1 MGYYD
6 DQPESRERSRSSLI
20 LTSLISAVVG
30 GLTVLLFTPVLSWA
44 GLLPTTPVGEA
55 PESGFSQ
62 KKTIS
67 VDVTTDITKAVER
80 VQSAVVGVVNLQRD
94 NPFQPEPLQ
103 RGTGSGIIFDKNNG
117 KARIVTNHHV
127 IAGADN
133 VQVVISSGDD
143 AKQVTAKVLGSDEIS
158 DLAVLEIPD
167 TYVKTVAE
175 FGDSDA
181 VKAGEP
187 AIAIGNPL
195 GLEFSQSVTV
205 GVISSPKRSIDVA
218 ESMSMDV
225 IQTDAAIN
233 PGNSGGALVN
243 AAGQVIG
250 INSLKIAEQ
259 GVEGLGFAIPV
270 NDARPIINDLIQ
282 HGRVLR
288 PYLGIT
294 LIDLQAIP
302 QEYWATELNLPS
314 SVNAGVVVRDVMTGS
329 SAARA
334 GLRPRDVIVALDNQA
349 IRSGSDLRKY
359 LYKKKKIGD
368 ELSITFYRA
377 GSKQTVTTKLT
388 QQPVEIFR

>member
-6 DQPESRERSRSSLI
+6 DSENRGRGRFSLL

-30 GLTVLLFTPVLSWA
+30 GLIVLLISPALSRA
-44 GLLPTTPVGEA
+44 GLLPVTPGGET
-55 PESGFSQ
+55 PENPFAE
-62 KKTIS
+62 KKSIS

-80 VQSAVVGVVNLQRD
+80 VQPAVVGVVNLQRD
-94 NPFQPEPLQ
+94 NPFQPEGLQ
-103 RGTGSGIIFDKNNG
+103 QGTGSGIIFDKGNG
-117 KARIVTNHHV
+117 KARIVTNAHV
-127 IAGADN
+127 IAGADH
-133 VQVVISSGDD
+133 VQVVLSDGDE

-167 TYVKTVAE
+167 RHVKAVAN

-181 VKAGEP
+181 IKAGEP

-205 GVISSPKRSIDVA
+205 GVISSPHRSIDVA

-250 INSLKIAEQ
+250 INSLKVAEQ

-270 NDARPIINDLIQ
+270 NDAQPIITDLIQ

-294 LIDLQAIP
+294 LMDLQAIP
-302 QEYWATELNLPS
+302 QEYWTTELGLPD
-314 SVNAGVVVRDVMTGS
+314 SVTAGVVVRDVMSGT
-329 SAARA
+329 SAAKA
-334 GLRPRDVIVALDNQA
+334 GLQTRDVIVALDDQK
-349 IRSGSDLRKY
+349 IQSGSELRKY
-359 LYKKKKIGD
+359 LYKEKKIGD
-368 ELSITFYRA
+368 QVRITFYRN
-377 GSKQTVTTKLT
+377 GSKKIATTTLM

>member
-1 MGYYD
+1 V
-6 DQPESRERSRSSLI
+6 QP
-20 LTSLISAVVG
+20 
-30 GLTVLLFTPVLSWA
+30 
-44 GLLPTTPVGEA
+44 
-55 PESGFSQ
+55 
-62 KKTIS
+62 
-67 VDVTTDITKAVER
+67 
-80 VQSAVVGVVNLQRD
+80 AVVGVVNLQRD
-94 NPFQPEPLQ
+94 NPFQPEALQ
-103 RGTGSGIIFDKNNG
+103 QGTGSGIIFDKSNG

-127 IAGADN
+127 IAGADH
-133 VQVVISSGDD
+133 VQVVLSNGDEP
-143 AKQVTAKVLGSDEIS
+143 KQVTAKVLGSDDIS

-167 TYVKTVAE
+167 EDVKAVAT

-259 GVEGLGFAIPV
+259 GVEGPGFAIPV
-270 NDARPIINDLIQ
+270 NDAQPIMNDLIQ

-294 LIDLQAIP
+294 LMDLQAIP
-302 QEYWATELNLPS
+302 QEYWSTELNLPD
-314 SVNAGVVVRDVMTGS
+314 SVTAGVVVRDVMSGT
-329 SAARA
+329 SAAKA
-334 GLRPRDVIVALDNQA
+334 GLRSRDVIVALDDQP
-349 IRSGSDLRKY
+349 IRSGSELRKY
-359 LYKKKKIGD
+359 LYKNKKIGD
-368 ELSITFYRA
+368 RIRITFYRD
-377 GSKQTVTTKLT
+377 GSKQTVTATLT

>member
-1 MGYYD
+1 VGYYD
-6 DQPESRERSRSSLI
+6 DQTGSRGRGLASL
-20 LTSLISAVVG
+20 LFTSLISAVIG
-30 GLTVLLFTPVLSWA
+30 GLIVLLLTPALSRA
-44 GLLPTTPVGEA
+44 GLLPASPGGEA
-55 PESGFSQ
+55 ANNRFAE
-62 KKTIS
+62 KKSIT

-80 VQSAVVGVVNLQRD
+80 VQPAVVGVVNLQRD
-94 NPFQPEPLQ
+94 NPFQPEALQ
-103 RGTGSGIIFDKNNG
+103 RGTGSGIIFDKENG

-127 IAGADN
+127 IAGADH
-133 VQVVISSGDD
+133 VQVVISNGDN
-143 AKQVTAKVLGSDEIS
+143 AKHVTAKVLGSDDIS

-167 TYVKTVAE
+167 NHVKAVAD
-175 FGDSDA
+175 FGNSDA
-181 VKAGEP
+181 IKAGEP

-243 AAGQVIG
+243 VAGQVIG

-270 NDARPIINDLIQ
+270 NDALPIINDLIR

-302 QEYWATELNLPS
+302 QEYWATELDLPS
-314 SVNAGVVVRDVMTGS
+314 SVNAGVVVRDVMSGTP
-329 SAARA
+329 AAKA
-334 GLRPRDVIVALDNQA
+334 GLRSRDVIVALDDQP
-349 IRSGSDLRKY
+349 IHSGSELRKY
-359 LYKKKKIGD
+359 LYKEKKIGD
-368 ELSITFYRA
+368 EIRITFYRD
-377 GSKQTVTTKLT
+377 GSKETVTTTLI

>member
-6 DQPESRERSRSSLI
+6 DHTETRGRGRSSL
-20 LTSLISAVVG
+20 LFTSLISAVIG
-30 GLTVLLFTPVLSWA
+30 GLIVLLLSPVLSRA
-44 GLLPTTPVGEA
+44 GFPPASPGGEA
-55 PESGFSQ
+55 PDNSFTE
-62 KKTIS
+62 KKSIS

-80 VQSAVVGVVNLQRD
+80 VQPAVVGVVNLQRD
-94 NPFQPEPLQ
+94 NPFQPEALQ
-103 RGTGSGIIFDKNNG
+103 RGTGSGIIFDKGNG

-127 IAGADN
+127 IAGADH
-133 VQVVISSGDD
+133 VQVVISGGDD
-143 AKQVTAKVLGSDEIS
+143 AKQVTAKVLGSDDIS

-167 TYVKTVAE
+167 KHVKTVAN
-175 FGDSDA
+175 FGNSDA
-181 VKAGEP
+181 IKAGEP

-270 NDARPIINDLIQ
+270 NDAQPIINDLIR

-294 LIDLQAIP
+294 LMDLQAIP
-302 QEYWATELNLPS
+302 QEYWSTELNLPS
-314 SVNAGVVVRDVMTGS
+314 SVTAGVVVRDVMSGT
-329 SAARA
+329 SAAKA
-334 GLRPRDVIVALDNQA
+334 GLRSRDVIVALDDQP
-349 IRSGSDLRKY
+349 IRSGSELRKY
-359 LYKKKKIGD
+359 LYKEKKIGD
-368 ELSITFYRA
+368 EIRITFYRN
-377 GSKQTVTTKLT
+377 GSKETATTTLT